1 MMMMHVAFPGSSV
14 TTHSFP
20 THPHPQNPHHTHRHD
35 VQEASMAAVDPE
47 EVPASASTLPEGG
60 PTVTGW
66 STLPV
71 EMMHQVRVGG

>member
-1 MMMMHVAFPGSSV
+1 
-14 TTHSFP
+14 
-20 THPHPQNPHHTHRHD
+20 
-35 VQEASMAAVDPE
+35 MAAVDPE
-47 EVPASASTLPEGG
+47 EVPASASTTLPEGE